1 MQSIDEKQNN
11 TVLEVQDL
19 QTHFF
24 TGEGVG
30 RAVDGV
36 SFHVKRGETLG
47 LVGESGCGKSVTSL
61 SILRLIPNPPGRIV
75 SGAIRYNGTDLLQ
88 APEKEMRSIRGNH
101 ISMIF
106 QEPMTA
112 LNPVFTVGN
121 QIAEVFR
128 IHRKMKRREAFDAA
142 VEMMDKVRI
151 PAPRKRASEYPHE
164 LSGGMRQRIT
174 IAMALACDPDV
185 LIADEPTTAL
195 DVTVQAQILALM
207 NDLQER
213 TGAAIILI
221 THDLG
226 VIAEVADRVAVMYA
240 GKIVEEAPVEQIF
253 SDPLHP
259 YTRGL
264 LRSIP
269 QTAESTQSRLNVIP
283 GVVPSSAHFP
293 DGCRFHPRC
302 DERFDRCDKGDCPA
316 VSLDDG
322 RTVRCFLYDEQ
333 HAPANA

>member
-1 MQSIDEKQNN
+1 MNN
-11 TVLEVQDL
+11 DNLLEVRDL
-19 QTHFF
+19 HVHFLACD
-24 TGEGVG
+24 GVG

-36 SFHVKRGETLG
+36 SFSIKRGETLG
-47 LVGESGCGKSVTSL
+47 LVGESGCGKSMTSL
-61 SILRLIPNPPGRIV
+61 SILRLLPNLPGCSVGGQILFK
-75 SGAIRYNGTDLLQ
+75 GKDLLQ
-88 APEKEMRSIRGNH
+88 LPEKEMRAIRGNH

-121 QIAEVFR
+121 QIAEVFS
-128 IHRKMKRREAFDAA
+128 IHRRMPRKEAFEAA
-142 VEMMDKVRI
+142 VDMMDKVRI
-151 PAPRKRASEYPHE
+151 PAPRQRASEFPHE
-164 LSGGMRQRIT
+164 LSGGMRQRIV
-174 IAMALACDPDV
+174 IAMALACDPDL

-226 VIAEVADRVAVMYA
+226 VIAEMANRTAVMYA
-240 GKIVEEAPVEQIF
+240 GKIVEEAPAAKIF

-264 LRSIP
+264 LRSLP
-269 QTAESTQSRLNVIP
+269 QTAQSSQERLNTIP
-283 GVVPSSAHFP
+283 GIVPSPSRFP
-293 DGCRFHPRC
+293 SGCRFHPRC
-302 DERFDRCDKGDCPA
+302 AERFDLCDQQDCPLYA
-316 VSLDDG
+316 IEGG
-322 RTVRCFLYDEQ
+322 RTARCFLYQ
-333 HAPANA
+333 NKPVATYSRQK